1 MRGLRFSESDDSV
14 EVAAGGGTDNIKQNE
29 NKTQSSKRL
38 KEENDDDPN
47 MKGEKRFCNNNVTE
61 FKPVE

>member
-1 MRGLRFSESDDSV
+1 MRVVRLSESDDSV
-14 EVAAGGGTDNIKQNE
+14 EVAVGGGTDNIKQNE

-47 MKGEKRFCNNNVTE
+47 MKGEK
-61 FKPVE
+61 